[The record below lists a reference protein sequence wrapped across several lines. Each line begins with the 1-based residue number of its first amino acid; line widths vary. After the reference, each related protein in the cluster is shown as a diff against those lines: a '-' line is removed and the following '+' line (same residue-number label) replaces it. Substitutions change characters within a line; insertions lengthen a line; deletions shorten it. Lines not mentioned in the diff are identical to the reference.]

1 MKKTIHS
8 PFSKRRVPVMQA
20 GFTLVELMVAMA
32 VGLLVVLA
40 ALAALLVAR
49 SGFSNV
55 DAASQLRDNGRFV
68 SLLINRLAVQ
78 SGFKDFNA
86 VAGLSN
92 PDLSPPAPAITG
104 FSNAKARTDEL
115 ERATPFRPTE
125 PGYGSDVLIMRFQP
139 AKLYP
144 TLSAED
150 DSSRRLWKLTDQA
163 MIDCFGYAP
172 KDIDGNTNQGVFF
185 SAFSVGVDATGEP
198 TLMCTR
204 SENGLAPYST
214 SSLVRGV
221 EVFKVLYGVDSG
233 VNPNAEP
240 DPAAPLDKVAKRY
253 LTADQM
259 IVPGNKDATEENW
272 RRVRSLRIGMV
283 LRSDVTPGERER
295 LTFHPF
301 GPAKSSAAGAVGSAF
316 ASTENINS
324 TFNAPADGRIR
335 QVVTFTVHL
344 RNDQKG

>member
-1 MKKTIHS
+1 MRS
-8 PFSKRRVPVMQA
+8 SFSARYARVAQA

-78 SGFKDFNA
+78 SGFKDVYEA
-86 VAGLSN
+86 ARL
-92 PDLSPPAPAITG
+92 PDPDSPPAPAITG
-104 FSNAKARTDEL
+104 FSNARVRTDTL
-115 ERATPFRPTE
+115 DRATLFTPAE

-144 TLSAED
+144 D
-150 DSSRRLWKLTDQA
+150 KDGKLTDQA

-172 KDIDGNTNQGVFF
+172 KDIDLNTNEGVFF
-185 SAFSVGVDATGEP
+185 SAFSVGVDVTGEP
-198 TLMCTR
+198 ALMCTR
-204 SENGLAPYST
+204 SENGVAPYST

-233 VNPNAEP
+233 VSPNAVP
-240 DPAAPLDKVAKRY
+240 DPAASLDSVTKRY

-259 IVPGNKDATEENW
+259 IVPGDEDATKENW

-283 LRSDVTPGERER
+283 LRSDVTPGERES

-301 GPAKSSAAGAVGSAF
+301 GAAKSSATGAAGSAF

>member
-1 MKKTIHS
+1 MKKIMRLSSST
-8 PFSKRRVPVMQA
+8 PYARVAQA

-78 SGFKDFNA
+78 AGFRDVQA
-86 VAGLSN
+86 VAGPSN
-92 PDLSPPAPAITG
+92 AELPPAITG
-104 FSNAKARTDEL
+104 FSNRKARTDRL
-115 ERATPFRPTE
+115 DRATPFKSAE
-125 PGYGSDVLIMRFQP
+125 PGYGSDMLIMRFQP
-139 AKLYP
+139 VGLNPLNGNAGEP
-144 TLSAED
+144 A
-150 DSSRRLWKLTDQA
+150 DQA

-172 KDIDGNTNQGVFF
+172 TVTAGGTDTFV
-185 SAFSVGVDATGEP
+185 SVFSVGEDVTGEP

-233 VNPNAEP
+233 VSPNAVP
-240 DPAAPLDKVAKRY
+240 DPAAPLDSVTKRY

-259 IVPGNKDATEENW
+259 IVPGNEEATNENW

-283 LRSDVTPGERER
+283 LRSDVTPGERES

-316 ASTENINS
+316 ASSENINS

>member
-8 PFSKRRVPVMQA
+8 PFSKRCVRVVQA

-78 SGFKDFNA
+78 SGFKDFYA
-86 VAGLSN
+86 AAGPSD
-92 PDLSPPAPAITG
+92 PDLPPAITG
-104 FSNAKARTDEL
+104 FSNAKVRTDEL
-115 ERATPFRPTE
+115 ERATPFRPTD

-139 AKLYP
+139 AKLHP
-144 TLSAED
+144 DTGE
-150 DSSRRLWKLTDQA
+150 KLTDQA

-185 SAFSVGVDATGEP
+185 SAFSVGVDVTGEP

-233 VNPNAEP
+233 VSPNAEP
-240 DPAAPLDKVAKRY
+240 DPAAPLDTVTKRY

-259 IVPGNKDATEENW
+259 IVSGNEEATKENW

-316 ASTENINS
+316 ASAENINS